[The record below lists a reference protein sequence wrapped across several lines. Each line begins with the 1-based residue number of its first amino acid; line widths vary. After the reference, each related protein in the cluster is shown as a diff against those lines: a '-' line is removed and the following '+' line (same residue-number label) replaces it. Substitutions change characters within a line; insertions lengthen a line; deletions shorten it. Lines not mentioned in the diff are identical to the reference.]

1 MKKLFNT
8 AGRSVK
14 RDKNKGGYE
23 MKKVVLIVLAITM
36 VVSLAACSQTAPA
49 ESSEAPASQEST
61 QAPASEAESEAAT
74 ESEDA
79 YTIGFSQST
88 LTNAFFVGMRIGVM
102 DEADKLGVDVV
113 EVNANGDIATQTS
126 QMEDLISQG
135 VDAII
140 ANPIDSDAIVPA
152 EQKAVDAGIPVI
164 YCDRGSSSGNYTA
177 FIATDNVAMGAI
189 AADKIAE
196 FLTEKNGSPTGN
208 VVEIQGLLGTSAAKD
223 RGQGFNDRIAAEY
236 PDITIVASQ
245 AGDFDQETSLNVMT
259 NILQANPEIDA
270 VYGHND
276 DCTLGAA
283 KAIEAAGKMVPAG
296 EDGHIYIIGIDGI
309 MDALTAIEEGKID
322 VTIAQDPIGMGANAV
337 DLAVAVLNGE
347 TVEKDVIQ
355 PFKVLDA
362 TNAMDPTNWAIA
374 AAAQMES

>member
-1 MKKLFNT
+1 
-8 AGRSVK
+8 
-14 RDKNKGGYE
+14 
-23 MKKVVLIVLAITM
+23 MKKVILIVLAIALL
-36 VVSLAACSQTAPA
+36 VSLAACTAPA
-49 ESSEAPASQEST
+49 AEQSSEAPASSQAASE
-61 QAPASEAESEAAT
+61 APASESAAAG
-74 ESEDA
+74 DM
-79 YTIGFSQST
+79 TIGFSQST

-102 DEADKLGVDVV
+102 DEAEKMGVKIV
-113 EVNANGDIATQTS
+113 EVNANGDIATQVS

-135 VDAII
+135 VNAII
-140 ANPIDSDAIVPA
+140 SNPIDSDAIVPA

-164 YCDRGSSSGNYTA
+164 YCDRGSSSGNYTS

-196 FLTEKNGSPTGN
+196 FLTAKYGEAKGN

-223 RGQGFNDRIAAEY
+223 RGQGFNDQMKKY

-245 AGDFDQETSLNVMT
+245 AGDFNQETSLNVMT
-259 NILQANPEIDA
+259 NILQANPDIDA

-283 KAIEAAGKMVPAG
+283 KAIEAAGKMKVAG

-322 VTIAQDPIGMGANAV
+322 VTIAQDPVGMGANAV
-337 DLAVAVLNGE
+337 DLAVKVLNGE
-347 TVEKDVIQ
+347 TVEKNVQQ
-355 PFKVLDA
+355 PFKVLDKS
-362 TNAMDPTNWAIA
+362 NAMDPTNWAIA
-374 AAAQMES
+374 AASQMG